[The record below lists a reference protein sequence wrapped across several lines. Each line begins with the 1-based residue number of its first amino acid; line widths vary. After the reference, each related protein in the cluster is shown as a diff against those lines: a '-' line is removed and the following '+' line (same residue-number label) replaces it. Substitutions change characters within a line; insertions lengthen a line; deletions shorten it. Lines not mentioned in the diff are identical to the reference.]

1 MSHIMQG
8 EKPTCKT
15 QAAMDVGSER
25 VNLLEEGV
33 GFLFND
39 TLLLQTLN
47 ETSTEL
53 KQKQS
58 IV

>member
-1 MSHIMQG
+1 MSHIVQG

-15 QAAMDVGSER
+15 KATTDNER

-39 TLLLQTLN
+39 TFLLQTL
-47 ETSTEL
+47 TKTRVEL

-58 IV
+58 KV